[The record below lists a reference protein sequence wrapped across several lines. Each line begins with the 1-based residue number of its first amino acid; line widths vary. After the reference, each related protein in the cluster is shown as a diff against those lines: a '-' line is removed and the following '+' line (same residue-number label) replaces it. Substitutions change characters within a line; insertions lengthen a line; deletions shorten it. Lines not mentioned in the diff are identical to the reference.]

1 MPAGG
6 FMGQAGLHL
15 SSSTTSFHC
24 PLIPSSLIH
33 LSFPLISSL
42 SFPPSS
48 FFLQSLARCLVHAT
62 SRSRLTDGCTARGAE
77 AIRHRAEW
85 NRTGPMH
92 YPDFKAA
99 PRFFNL
105 YFPGGGSWQRALSA
119 FDQNPAPL
127 CFQKCRD
134 ILHSFMLCLFSRA
147 PGTFWEGEA
156 PSQELFFFSLALF
169 FRPSAWQVSAEETN
183 PDSKCHHI
191 LWNMIAAVMRPQFS
205 TLP

>member
-1 MPAGG
+1 
-6 FMGQAGLHL
+6 
-15 SSSTTSFHC
+15 
-24 PLIPSSLIH
+24 
-33 LSFPLISSL
+33 
-42 SFPPSS
+42 
-48 FFLQSLARCLVHAT
+48 
-62 SRSRLTDGCTARGAE
+62 
-77 AIRHRAEW
+77 
-85 NRTGPMH
+85 MH

-156 PSQELFFFSLALF
+156 PSQELFFFWLCFFAPRPDKCLLKKQTLIQNVTTSYETWLLPWCGLSSQHCLRKSSLLSTEKH
-169 FRPSAWQVSAEETN
+169 R
-183 PDSKCHHI
+183 I
-191 LWNMIAAVMRPQFS
+191 PQEVQSYSNLVWEKHLEFEDQ
-205 TLP
+205 